1 MNKLLTMLSR
11 LVSEETSSTT
21 PDPTRIASAAACL
34 LIEVARSDT
43 NQADVELNQIRR
55 ILEDRFEVNKDVTDE
70 LMIAATD
77 QVEDAHDLFQFTQVI
92 NDAFTYPEK
101 EALLQAMWQVAYA
114 DGNLDAIEAHIIRRV
129 AGLLHISHDDFIRIK
144 LRVKRDSD
152 PSSD

>member
-1 MNKLLTMLSR
+1 MNKLFLMLSR
-11 LVSEETSSTT
+11 LVSEETASDTN
-21 PDPTRIASAAACL
+21 DPTRIASAAACL

-43 NQADVELNQIRR
+43 TQAEVELNQIRR
-55 ILEDRFEVNKDVTDE
+55 ILEDRFDVNKDVTDE

-101 EALLQAMWQVAYA
+101 ETLLEAMWQVAYA

-129 AGLLHISHDDFIRIK
+129 AGLLHIAHDDFIRIK
-144 LRVKRDSD
+144 LRVKRDAD
-152 PSSD
+152 PSSR